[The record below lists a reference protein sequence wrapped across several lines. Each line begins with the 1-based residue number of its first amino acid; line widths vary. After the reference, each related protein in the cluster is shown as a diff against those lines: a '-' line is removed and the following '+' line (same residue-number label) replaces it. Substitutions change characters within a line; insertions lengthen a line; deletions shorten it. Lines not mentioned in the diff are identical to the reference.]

1 MPAPGERMENKM
13 SMMPT
18 RRTMIA
24 GAAAGVLAAPGL
36 ARAQA
41 WPSGP
46 IRIICGT
53 AAGGLTDIFSRA
65 YGDYIS
71 RQVGQPVVVENRPG
85 ASGAIAAQAVKQAAP
100 DGLTFVLSLSTT
112 FLGNRVMIRNLQYD
126 PDRDFKIISV
136 MPAGH
141 LPLVVHRSTGVTN
154 IKEFLEFAK
163 TKDVSLGT
171 YGAGTLPHIM
181 TFEFNKT
188 LDRKIVPVHYRGEAP
203 MWNDM
208 ASGTLQAA
216 VGSYLASLAVL
227 QPGTGRAI
235 AVPTTRR
242 MKKLPDVPT
251 FLEQGVTGRLFQ
263 LKSWVG
269 LFGPAALPDAI
280 ADRVSA
286 LMVEGGKSEAV
297 LKVLDTFGIDEA
309 AMSRADSQKLYSEEG
324 PDWIAATRAL
334 GLSPT

>member
-1 MPAPGERMENKM
+1 MAMTL
-13 SMMPT
+13 S
-18 RRTMIA
+18 RRAALA
-24 GAAAGVLAAPGL
+24 GAASAGLFAPGIG
-36 ARAQA
+36 RAQA

-53 AAGGLTDIFSRA
+53 AAGGLTDIFSRT
-65 YGDYIS
+65 YGEYIS
-71 RQVGQPVVVENRPG
+71 KQVGQPVVVENRPG

-126 PDRDFKIISV
+126 PDKDFKIISV

-154 IKEFLEFAK
+154 VREFLEFAK
-163 TKDVSLGT
+163 ARDVSLGT

-181 TFEFNKT
+181 TFEFNKQ

-216 VGSYLASLAVL
+216 VGSYLASQVVL
-227 QPGTGRAI
+227 QPGTGRPI

-251 FLEQGVTGRLFQ
+251 FLEQGVTNRLFQ

-269 LFGPAALPDAI
+269 LFGPAGLPDTI

-309 AMSRADSQKLYSEEG
+309 AMSRTDSQKLYNDEG
-324 PDWIAATRAL
+324 PDWIAATQAL
-334 GLSPT
+334 GLTPT